1 METTYYQLLEIKT
14 TSTDEEIKRAYF
26 RVIKK
31 YPVDQFPE
39 EFKTIRIAYDTLRN
53 SQSRKEYDTK
63 MLHGDLVEQLKNE
76 AMNAYSNDEYENAK
90 RLFKEVLAIVPTLTE
105 TRNYYALSFLFTEEY
120 NQALQHFKI
129 IVQEEPEN
137 ITYQLNYGKALENC
151 GKEEEAIRLYKKL
164 YIMTP
169 DNMDPLFQLIELY
182 LNRKEEYNALKT
194 LDQAIS
200 SQSKSGGFH
209 AFYYLLKRLNVSV
222 RIRNKVELMKS
233 IDFCRELLEK
243 HESERGTMMA
253 DLTDLG
259 LDLYKRK
266 LYGYAKPILEFVQK
280 ESSESNEKF
289 DSFVS
294 ETVLRANVYD
304 EFDILE
310 RDERVIEYVKHIFI
324 LYLHGDDFTE
334 DEFDEYNEKA
344 YDNLHES
351 SLYNPGETLKSIKRV
366 LIKYPNLFQERE
378 KVLNNFMETCKDS
391 IQCHEEF
398 ENLKNDSQVCHP
410 VKRLVAYYLIY
421 FDSED
426 EKREMFASIK
436 EDFIDESDRSLKRS
450 IDRLES
456 RYPALYGLNEN
467 FFRDFQ

>member
-1 METTYYQLLEIKT
+1 MEQNYYQLLEINK
-14 TSTDEEIKRAYF
+14 TSTDADIKRAYF
-26 RVIKK
+26 RIIKK
-31 YPVDQFPE
+31 YPVDQYPE

-53 SQSRKEYDTK
+53 SQTRKEYDAK

-76 AMNAYSNDEYENAK
+76 AMNAYTNDEFEDAK
-90 RLFKEVLAIVPTLTE
+90 RLFKEVLTIVPTLTE

-120 NQALQHFKI
+120 HQALQHFKM
-129 IVQEEPEN
+129 VVHEEPEN
-137 ITYQLNYGKALENC
+137 TTYQLNYGRALEKC
-151 GKEEEAIRLYKKL
+151 GKEEEAIRLYKKM
-164 YIMTP
+164 YIMEP
-169 DNMDPLFQLIELY
+169 DNMDPLFQLIDLY
-182 LNRKEEYNALKT
+182 LNRNETFNALKT

-209 AFYYLLKRLNVSV
+209 AFYYLLKRIKVSV

-233 IDFCRELLEK
+233 LDLCRDLLLK
-243 HESERGTMMA
+243 HESEQGNMMG

-266 LYGYAKPILEFVQK
+266 LYGYAKPIFEFVQK
-280 ESSESNEKF
+280 ENSEPNEKF
-289 DSFVS
+289 DSLVS
-294 ETVLRANVYD
+294 ETILRANVYD
-304 EFDILE
+304 EFDLLE
-310 RDERVIEYVKHIFI
+310 RDERVIDYVKHVFI
-324 LYLHGDDFTE
+324 LYLHGGDFTE
-334 DEFDEYNEKA
+334 DEFDRYTENA
-344 YDNLHES
+344 YDNLHDS
-351 SLYNPGETLKSIKRV
+351 SVYNAEETLKSIKRV

-378 KVLNNFMETCKDS
+378 KVLHNFMETCKHS
-391 IQCHEEF
+391 IQCHDEF
-398 ENLKNDSQVCHP
+398 EILKNDSHVCHP

-436 EDFIDESDRSLKRS
+436 DDFMDETDRSLKRS

-456 RYPALYGLNEN
+456 RYPALYGLNED